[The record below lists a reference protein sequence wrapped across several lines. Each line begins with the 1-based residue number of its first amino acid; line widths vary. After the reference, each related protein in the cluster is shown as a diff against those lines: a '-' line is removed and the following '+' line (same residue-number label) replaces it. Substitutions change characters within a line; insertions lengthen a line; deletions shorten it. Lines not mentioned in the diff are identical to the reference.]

1 MLMFKSSLKL
11 IAVTFE
17 NYQNLKDLGRAGDSF
32 NDVVSKLIRLQ
43 KLNDQNPNQVKK
55 SNKNGELQS

>member
-55 SNKNGELQS
+55 SNRNGELQS

>member
-1 MLMFKSSLKL
+1 MFKSSLKL

>member
-1 MLMFKSSLKL
+1 MFKSSLKL

-55 SNKNGELQS
+55 SNRNGELQS